1 MIQAFLC
8 NLLRSKSGCSGKRK
22 HELSNSS
29 STRIPIWFWFCAD
42 IGETAGR
49 RGDNTAARDCSTT
62 PSWSSLSISLPL
74 QTSHTRFHM
83 EPRPKCSRSA
93 SWKSCSRKPTSS
105 IRRSTGNAGPC
116 CNRISFLVG
125 RAFLHDLHGKS
136 IVKMPTQILE
146 KTPKKV
152 IKCASV
158 PTNCSSNLNPSY
170 HLFRLK

>member
-8 NLLRSKSGCSGKRK
+8 NLFRSKSGCSGKRK

-29 STRIPIWFWFCAD
+29 STRITIWFWFCAD
-42 IGETAGR
+42 IGETADR

-74 QTSHTRFHM
+74 QTSRTRFHM

-116 CNRISFLVG
+116 CNKISFLVG
-125 RAFLHDLHGKS
+125 RASLHDLHDKN
-136 IVKMPTQILE
+136 IVKTPT
-146 KTPKKV
+146 K
-152 IKCASV
+152 SWR
-158 PTNCSSNLNPSY
+158 
-170 HLFRLK
+170 RLLRK